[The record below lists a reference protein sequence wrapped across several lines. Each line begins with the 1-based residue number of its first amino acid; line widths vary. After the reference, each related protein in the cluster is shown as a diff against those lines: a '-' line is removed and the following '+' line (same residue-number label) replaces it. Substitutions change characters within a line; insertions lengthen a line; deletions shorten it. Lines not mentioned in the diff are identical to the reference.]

1 MSEDVEKVSTHPPVR
16 TKQVGIVGLRQSAGY
31 VFEEFLPEL
40 RWPKAGKVYQQM
52 ADNDPVVGAILY
64 LAEML
69 IRGAEWRVD
78 PASSSAEDSE
88 AAEFLDGCMNDMEE
102 SWAAT
107 ITEIL
112 SMLTYGWSF
121 HEILYKVRRGPKE
134 TNPKFKSR
142 FTDGKFGWRGFP
154 IRSQS
159 SWEKW
164 IFDDETGE
172 LVAFQQRPEPTYK
185 LYTIPM
191 TKGLLFRTRVSRGNP
206 EGRSLLRNAYR
217 PYYFKQRFEEIE
229 GIGIERDLAG
239 LPVLKTPE
247 DLDLWDDEDPEMVK
261 LRHQAE
267 TLVSS
272 IRRDSQEGII
282 LPAGWELSLLSSGS
296 TRTINIGDVIERYD
310 SRIAITMLSDIVLIG
325 NGSKAGSFAMAD
337 VKQSMLSNALQA
349 QLYNIADVFNQNAV
363 PQLFQINNWD
373 LDDYPRIVPGQI
385 NQPSLKEV
393 AVMLR
398 AMGLDLTKDLDL
410 NNFVR
415 GLMSMPQITQEEFD
429 EIYTEPPIEFGSDND
444 ISPLSTQGVTETG
457 NAPQRSSSDP
467 DDSSQKVFEQNETTR
482 MTGEEAYL

>member
-1 MSEDVEKVSTHPPVR
+1 MAEEVEKISTHPPVR
-16 TKQVGIVGLRQSAGY
+16 TRQIGIVGLRQSAGY
-31 VFEEFLPEL
+31 VYEDFLPEL
-40 RWPKAGKVYQQM
+40 RWPNAGRVYQQM

-69 IRGAEWRVD
+69 IRGAEWHVQ
-78 PASSSAEDSE
+78 PASASEEDQD
-88 AAEFLDGCMNDMEE
+88 AANFLESCMNDMEV
-102 SWAAT
+102 SWANT

-121 HEILYKVRRGPKE
+121 HEILYKVRRGPHE
-134 TNPKFKSR
+134 SNLKFHSR
-142 FTDGKFGWRGFP
+142 YTDGKFGWRGFP
-154 IRSQS
+154 IRSQA

-164 IFDDETGE
+164 IFDDNGE
-172 LVAFQQRPEPTYK
+172 LVAFQQRPEPTYD
-185 LYTIPM
+185 LYTIPL

-247 DLDLWDDEDPEMVK
+247 DLDLWDDEDPDMVK
-261 LRHQAE
+261 LRNQAE

-296 TRTINIGDVIERYD
+296 TRTINIGEVIQRYD
-310 SRIAITMLSDIVLIG
+310 TRIAITMLSDLVLIG
-325 NGSKAGSFAMAD
+325 NGSKTGSFAMAD

-349 QLYNIADVFNQNAV
+349 QLYNIADVFNQSAV
-363 PQLFQINNWD
+363 PQLFELNSWD
-373 LDDYPRIVPGQI
+373 LNELPKIVPGQI
-385 NQPSLKEV
+385 NSPSLKEV

-398 AMGLDLTKDLDL
+398 AMNLDLKADLDL
-410 NNFVR
+410 NNYVR
-415 GLMSMPQITQEEFD
+415 SLMSMPQITQEEFD
-429 EIYTEPPIEFGSDND
+429 EIYGHNE
-444 ISPLSTQGVTETG
+444 VTEEPVKGVNETSF
-457 NAPQRSSSDP
+457 NEP
-467 DDSSQKVFEQNETTR
+467 DDESQKVFEQNDVTR
-482 MTGEEAYL
+482 ETGEEAYL

>member
-1 MSEDVEKVSTHPPVR
+1 MAEEVEKISTHPPVR
-16 TKQVGIVGLRQSAGY
+16 TRQIGIVGLRQSAGY
-31 VFEEFLPEL
+31 VYEDFLPEL
-40 RWPKAGKVYQQM
+40 RWPNAGRVYQQM

-69 IRGAEWRVD
+69 IRGAEWHVQ
-78 PASSSAEDSE
+78 PASASEEDQD
-88 AAEFLDGCMNDMEE
+88 AANFLESCMNDMEV
-102 SWAAT
+102 SWANT

-121 HEILYKVRRGPKE
+121 HEILYKVRRGPHE
-134 TNPKFKSR
+134 SNLKFHSR
-142 FTDGKFGWRGFP
+142 YTDGKFGWRGFP
-154 IRSQS
+154 IRSQA

-164 IFDDETGE
+164 IFDDNGE
-172 LVAFQQRPEPTYK
+172 LVAFQQRPEPTYD
-185 LYTIPM
+185 LYTIPL

-247 DLDLWDDEDPEMVK
+247 DLDLWDDEDPDMVK
-261 LRHQAE
+261 LRNQAE

-296 TRTINIGDVIERYD
+296 TRTINIGEVIQRYD
-310 SRIAITMLSDIVLIG
+310 TRIAITMLSDLVLIG
-325 NGSKAGSFAMAD
+325 NGSKTGSFAMAD

-349 QLYNIADVFNQNAV
+349 QLYNIADVFNQSAV
-363 PQLFQINNWD
+363 PQLFELNSWD
-373 LDDYPRIVPGQI
+373 LNELPKIVPGQI
-385 NQPSLKEV
+385 NSPSLKEV

-398 AMGLDLTKDLDL
+398 AMNLDLTADLDL
-410 NNFVR
+410 NNYVR

-429 EIYTEPPIEFGSDND
+429 EIYGHNE
-444 ISPLSTQGVTETG
+444 VTEEPVKGVNETSF
-457 NAPQRSSSDP
+457 NEP
-467 DDSSQKVFEQNETTR
+467 DDESQKVFEQNDVTR
-482 MTGEEAYL
+482 ETGEEAYL

>member
-1 MSEDVEKVSTHPPVR
+1 MAEEVEKISTHPPVR
-16 TKQVGIVGLRQSAGY
+16 TRQIGIVGLRQSAGY
-31 VFEEFLPEL
+31 VYEDFLPEL
-40 RWPKAGKVYQQM
+40 RWPNAGRVYQQM

-69 IRGAEWRVD
+69 IRGAEWHVQ
-78 PASSSAEDSE
+78 PASASEEDQD
-88 AAEFLDGCMNDMEE
+88 AANFLESCMNDMEV
-102 SWAAT
+102 SWANT

-121 HEILYKVRRGPKE
+121 HEILYKVRRGPHE
-134 TNPKFKSR
+134 SNLKFHSR
-142 FTDGKFGWRGFP
+142 YTDGKFGWRGFP
-154 IRSQS
+154 IRSQA

-164 IFDDETGE
+164 IFDDNGE
-172 LVAFQQRPEPTYK
+172 LVAFQQRPEPTYD
-185 LYTIPM
+185 LYTIPL

-247 DLDLWDDEDPEMVK
+247 DLDLWDDEDPDMVK
-261 LRHQAE
+261 LRNQAE

-296 TRTINIGDVIERYD
+296 TRTINIGEVIQRYD
-310 SRIAITMLSDIVLIG
+310 TRIAITMLSDLVLIG
-325 NGSKAGSFAMAD
+325 NGSKTGSFAMAD

-349 QLYNIADVFNQNAV
+349 QLYNIADVFNQSAV
-363 PQLFQINNWD
+363 PQLFELNSWD
-373 LDDYPRIVPGQI
+373 LNELPKIVPGQI
-385 NQPSLKEV
+385 NSPSLKEV

-398 AMGLDLTKDLDL
+398 AMNLDLTADLDL
-410 NNFVR
+410 NNYVR
-415 GLMSMPQITQEEFD
+415 GLMSMPQVTQEEFD
-429 EIYTEPPIEFGSDND
+429 EIYGHNE
-444 ISPLSTQGVTETG
+444 VTEEPVEDVNETG
-457 NAPQRSSSDP
+457 FNEA
-467 DDSSQKVFEQNETTR
+467 DDESQKVFEQNDVTR
-482 MTGEEAYL
+482 ETGEEAYL

>member
-1 MSEDVEKVSTHPPVR
+1 MAEEVEKISTHPPVR
-16 TKQVGIVGLRQSAGY
+16 TRQIGIVGLRQSAGY
-31 VFEEFLPEL
+31 VYEDFLPEL
-40 RWPKAGKVYQQM
+40 RWPNAGRVYQQM

-69 IRGAEWRVD
+69 IRGAEWHVQ
-78 PASSSAEDSE
+78 PASASEEDQD
-88 AAEFLDGCMNDMEE
+88 AANFLESCMNDMEV
-102 SWAAT
+102 SWANT

-121 HEILYKVRRGPKE
+121 HEILYKVRRGPHE
-134 TNPKFKSR
+134 SNPKFHSR
-142 FTDGKFGWRGFP
+142 YTDGKFGWRGFP
-154 IRSQS
+154 IRSQA

-164 IFDDETGE
+164 VFDGNGE
-172 LVAFQQRPEPTYK
+172 LVAFQQRPEPTYD
-185 LYTIPM
+185 LYTIPL

-247 DLDLWDDEDPEMVK
+247 DLDLWDDEDPDMVK
-261 LRHQAE
+261 LRNQAE

-296 TRTINIGDVIERYD
+296 TRTINIGEVIQRYD
-310 SRIAITMLSDIVLIG
+310 TRIAITMLSDLVLIG
-325 NGSKAGSFAMAD
+325 NGSKTGSFAMAD

-363 PQLFQINNWD
+363 PQLFELNSWD
-373 LDDYPRIVPGQI
+373 LSELPKIVPGQI
-385 NQPSLKEV
+385 NSPSLKEV

-398 AMGLDLTKDLDL
+398 AMNLDLTADLDL
-410 NNFVR
+410 NNYVR
-415 GLMSMPQITQEEFD
+415 GLMSMPQVTQEEFD
-429 EIYTEPPIEFGSDND
+429 EIYGHNEATEGPVE
-444 ISPLSTQGVTETG
+444 GVDETSF
-457 NAPQRSSSDP
+457 NEA
-467 DDSSQKVFEQNETTR
+467 DDESQKVFEQNDVTR
-482 MTGEEAYL
+482 ETGEEAYL

>member
-1 MSEDVEKVSTHPPVR
+1 MAEEVEKISTHPPVR
-16 TKQVGIVGLRQSAGY
+16 TKQIGIVGLRQSAGY
-31 VFEEFLPEL
+31 VYEDFLPEL
-40 RWPKAGKVYQQM
+40 RWPNAGRVYQQM

-69 IRGAEWRVD
+69 IRGAEWHVQ
-78 PASSSAEDSE
+78 PASASEEDQD
-88 AAEFLDGCMNDMEE
+88 AANFLESCMNDMEV
-102 SWAAT
+102 SWANT

-121 HEILYKVRRGPKE
+121 HEILYKVRRGPHE
-134 TNPKFKSR
+134 SNPKFHSR
-142 FTDGKFGWRGFP
+142 YTDGKFGWRGFP
-154 IRSQS
+154 IRSQA

-164 IFDDETGE
+164 IFDGNGE
-172 LVAFQQRPEPTYK
+172 LVAFQQRPEPTYE
-185 LYTIPM
+185 LYTIPL

-247 DLDLWDDEDPEMVK
+247 DLDLWDDEDPDMVK
-261 LRHQAE
+261 LRNQAE

-296 TRTINIGDVIERYD
+296 TRTINIGEVIQRYD
-310 SRIAITMLSDIVLIG
+310 TRIAITMLSDLVLIG
-325 NGSKAGSFAMAD
+325 NGSKTGSFAMAD

-363 PQLFQINNWD
+363 PQLFELNSWD
-373 LDDYPRIVPGQI
+373 LNELPKVVPGQI
-385 NQPSLKEV
+385 NSPSLKEV

-398 AMGLDLTKDLDL
+398 AMNLDLTADLDL
-410 NNFVR
+410 NNYVR
-415 GLMSMPQITQEEFD
+415 SLMSMPQITQEEFD
-429 EIYTEPPIEFGSDND
+429 NIYGHNEATEGPVEVVDKPGFNE
-444 ISPLSTQGVTETG
+444 
-457 NAPQRSSSDP
+457 A
-467 DDSSQKVFEQNETTR
+467 DDESQKVFEQNDITR
-482 MTGEEAYL
+482 ETGEEAYL

>member
-1 MSEDVEKVSTHPPVR
+1 MDNITKISTHPPVK
-16 TKQVGIVGLRQSAGY
+16 TKGIGIVGLKQSAGY

-40 RWPKAGKVYQQM
+40 RWPHAGKVYQQM

-69 IRGAEWRVD
+69 IRGAEWHAE
-78 PASSSAEDSE
+78 PASASAEDKE
-88 AAEFLDGCMNDMEE
+88 AADFLFSCMNDMEE

-121 HEILYKVRRGPKE
+121 HEILYKVRRGPSE
-134 TNPKFKSR
+134 SNPKFHSKFS
-142 FTDGKFGWRGFP
+142 DGKFGWRGFP
-154 IRSQS
+154 IRSQA

-164 IFDDETGE
+164 IFDDDTGE
-172 LVAFQQRPEPTYK
+172 LIAFQQRPEPTYK
-185 LYTIPM
+185 LYTIPLS
-191 TKGLLFRTRVSRGNP
+191 KGLLFRTRVSRGNP

-217 PYYFKQRFEEIE
+217 PYYFKQRLEEIE

-247 DLDLWDDEDPEMVK
+247 DLDLWDGDNPEMVK
-261 LRHQAE
+261 LRTQAE

-282 LPAGWELSLLSSGS
+282 LPAGWDLSLLSSNS
-296 TRTINIGDVIERYD
+296 TRSINIGEVIERYD
-310 SRIAITMLSDIVLIG
+310 TRIAITMLSDIVLIG

-349 QLYNIADVFNQNAV
+349 QLQNIADVFNQKAV
-363 PQLFQINNWD
+363 PQLFQLNSWQLSN
-373 LDDYPRIVPGQI
+373 YPKIVPGQI
-385 NQPSLKEV
+385 STPSLKEV

-398 AMGLDLTKDLDL
+398 AMGLDLTKDMEL
-410 NNFVR
+410 NNYIR
-415 GLMSMPQITQEEFD
+415 SLMSMPQLDAETFD
-429 EIYTEPPIEFGSDND
+429 EIYSEPSVEINSDN
-444 ISPLSTQGVTETG
+444 SLNSLSAQEEG
-457 NAPQRSSSDP
+457 NASQQLNDDS
-467 DDSSQKVFEQNETTR
+467 DDSSQKVFEQNDVTR

>member
-1 MSEDVEKVSTHPPVR
+1 MAEDVEKISTHPPVR
-16 TKQVGIVGLRQSAGY
+16 TKQIGIVGLRQSAGY
-31 VFEEFLPEL
+31 VYEDFLPEL
-40 RWPKAGKVYQQM
+40 RWPNAGRVYQQM

-69 IRGAEWRVD
+69 IRGAEWHVQ
-78 PASSSAEDSE
+78 PASASKEDQD
-88 AAEFLDGCMNDMEE
+88 AANFLESCMNDMEV
-102 SWAAT
+102 SWANT

-121 HEILYKVRRGPKE
+121 HEILYKVRRGPHE
-134 TNPKFKSR
+134 ANPKFHSR
-142 FTDGKFGWRGFP
+142 YTDGKFGWRGFP
-154 IRSQS
+154 IRSQA

-164 IFDDETGE
+164 IFDDNGE
-172 LVAFQQRPEPTYK
+172 LVAFQQRPEPTYD

-247 DLDLWDDEDPEMVK
+247 DLDLWNDEDPDMVK
-261 LRHQAE
+261 LRNQAE

-296 TRTINIGDVIERYD
+296 TRTINIGDVIQRYD
-310 SRIAITMLSDIVLIG
+310 TRIAITMLSDLVLIG
-325 NGSKAGSFAMAD
+325 NGSKTGSFAMAD

-349 QLYNIADVFNQNAV
+349 QLYNIADVFNQTAV
-363 PQLFQINNWD
+363 PQLFELNSWD
-373 LDDYPRIVPGQI
+373 LNELPKVVPGQI
-385 NQPSLKEV
+385 NSPSLKEV

-398 AMGLDLTKDLDL
+398 AMNLDLTADLDL
-410 NNFVR
+410 NNYVR
-415 GLMSMPQITQEEFD
+415 SLMSMPQITQEEFD
-429 EIYTEPPIEFGSDND
+429 EIYGHNEATERSVEDVN
-444 ISPLSTQGVTETG
+444 ETG
-457 NAPQRSSSDP
+457 FNEA
-467 DDSSQKVFEQNETTR
+467 DDESQKVFEQNDVTR
-482 MTGEEAYL
+482 ETGEEAYL

>member
-1 MSEDVEKVSTHPPVR
+1 MAEDVEKRSTHPSVR

-40 RWPKAGKVYQQM
+40 RWPNAGKVYQQM

-69 IRGAEWRVD
+69 IRGAEWHVQ
-78 PASSSAEDSE
+78 PASSSEVDQE
-88 AAEFLDGCMNDMEE
+88 AADFLESCMNDMEV
-102 SWAAT
+102 SWANT

-121 HEILYKVRRGPKE
+121 HEILYKVRRGPHE
-134 TNPKFKSR
+134 RNPKFRSKYSDSR
-142 FTDGKFGWRGFP
+142 FGWRGFP
-154 IRSQS
+154 IRSQA

-164 IFDDETGE
+164 VFDSNGE
-172 LVAFQQRPEPTYK
+172 LVAFQQRPEPTYQ

-217 PYYFKQRFEEIE
+217 PYFFKEKFEEIE

-247 DLDLWDDEDPEMVK
+247 DLDLWDEDDPDMVK
-261 LRHQAE
+261 LRNQAE

-296 TRTINIGDVIERYD
+296 TRTINIGEVIQRYD
-310 SRIAITMLSDIVLIG
+310 TRIAITMLSDLVLIG
-325 NGSKAGSFAMAD
+325 SGSKSGSFAMAD

-363 PQLFQINNWD
+363 PQLFELNSWD
-373 LDDYPRIVPGQI
+373 LEDLPKIVPGQI
-385 NQPSLKEV
+385 NSPSLKEV

-398 AMGLDLTKDLDL
+398 AMNLDLTKDLDL
-410 NNFVR
+410 NNYVR
-415 GLMSMPQITQEEFD
+415 SLMSMPQLSQEEFD
-429 EIYTEPPIEFGSDND
+429 EIYPSESEAAEDADSGFASADNG
-444 ISPLSTQGVTETG
+444 LLEE
-457 NAPQRSSSDP
+457 
-467 DDSSQKVFEQNETTR
+467 DDSAQKVFEQNEETR
-482 MTGEEAYL
+482 MTGEEAYN